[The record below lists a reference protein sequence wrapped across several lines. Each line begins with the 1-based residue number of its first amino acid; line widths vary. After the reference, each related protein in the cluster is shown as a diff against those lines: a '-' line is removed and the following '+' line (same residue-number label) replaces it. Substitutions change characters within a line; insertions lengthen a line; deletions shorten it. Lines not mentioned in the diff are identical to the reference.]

1 MPIEINIF
9 SDNLF
14 GMIYLFLP
22 YSILLIA
29 NNNVLYKILS
39 LFFSSC
45 INLLYV
51 KYSYSSVQNTLIRY
65 ILHCAFHCF

>member
-1 MPIEINIF
+1 MSIEINIF

-29 NNNVLYKILS
+29 DNNVLYKTLS

-45 INLLYV
+45 ISLLYV
-51 KYSYSSVQNTLIRY
+51 KYSYSSVQNTFIRY
-65 ILHCAFHCF
+65 ILHCAFHFF